1 MNQPKPMKR
10 SLSVKL
16 GIFAVVCTAL
26 LPAMLT
32 CSMALRFVLGGI
44 PGLIGMFA
52 FAASLPLAMLAWW
65 IGARELRTQTA
76 EGSSVLVHGG
86 ASRGVG
92 LGKFAI
98 ALWSVLVLLAALTY
112 APGS

>member
-1 MNQPKPMKR
+1 MKR

-16 GIFAVVCTAL
+16 GIMAVACAAL
-26 LPAMLT
+26 FPAMLT
-32 CSMALRFVLGGI
+32 SAIALRFVLTRL

-52 FAASLPLAMLAWW
+52 FAASLPLAIMAWW
-65 IGARELRTQTA
+65 IGVRDLRTQTA
-76 EGSSVLVHGG
+76 DGSSVPVHGG
-86 ASRGVG
+86 ASRGVR

-112 APGS
+112 TRPI